1 MKQFAVIGLGKF
13 GTKIALTLADKGG
26 QVLVVDED
34 IRKVEEIKDQV
45 AQAVC
50 LDSTDE
56 DAMRAAGLEDV
67 DAAIVTT
74 GGNLEHSILTTAIL
88 KRLGVPH
95 IVARAASPLHAQ
107 ILERVGA
114 TRVIN
119 VEEQMGEQVARS
131 IIAPAIQEQ
140 FALAT
145 GHSLAEVVPRPEFIG
160 QTIGKLNFRQAYGVN
175 IIAIQK
181 RIPFVT
187 PEGKNAYQVQIN
199 DLPKPTDVLE
209 EDDVLVVVGSDENIE
224 RLARGEAS

>member
-13 GTKIALTLADKGG
+13 GMKVALTLTEKGG
-26 QVLVVDED
+26 QVLAVDED
-34 IRKVEEIKDQV
+34 IKKVEEVKDLV

-67 DAAIVTT
+67 DAAIV
-74 GGNLEHSILTTAIL
+74 GAGENLEFSILATAIL
-88 KRLGVPH
+88 KKLGVPN
-95 IVARAASPLHAQ
+95 IVARAVSDLHAQ

-114 TRVIN
+114 TRVIM

-131 IIAPAIQEQ
+131 IIAPEIHEQ

-160 QTIGKLNFRQAYGVN
+160 QTIGKINFRQQYGVN

-181 RIPFVT
+181 RIPIVT
-187 PEGKNAYQVQIN
+187 AEGKNSFQVLIN
-199 DLPKPTDVLE
+199 DLPKPTDVI
-209 EDDVLVVVGSDENIE
+209 EDNDVLVVVGSDENIE
-224 RLARGEAS
+224 RLARGEA

>member
-13 GTKIALTLADKGG
+13 GMKVALTLAEKGG

-67 DAAIVTT
+67 DAAVV
-74 GGNLEHSILTTAIL
+74 GAGENLELSILTTAIL
-88 KRLGVPH
+88 KKLGVPH
-95 IVARAASPLHAQ
+95 IIARAVSDIHAQ

-131 IIAPAIQEQ
+131 IIAPEIHEQ

-160 QTIGKLNFRQAYGVN
+160 QTIGKINFRQQYGVN

-181 RIPFVT
+181 RLPVVT
-187 PEGKNAYQVQIN
+187 SEGKNSFQILIN
-199 DLPKPTDVLE
+199 DLPKPTDE
-209 EDDVLVVVGSDENIE
+209 IEDNDVLVVVGSDENIE
-224 RLARGEAS
+224 RLARGEA

>member
-13 GTKIALTLADKGG
+13 GMKVALTLAEKGG
-26 QVLVVDED
+26 QVLAVDED
-34 IRKVEEIKDQV
+34 IRKVEEIKDYV
-45 AQAVC
+45 AQAIC

-67 DAAIVTT
+67 DAAIV
-74 GGNLEHSILTTAIL
+74 GAGENLELSVLATAIL
-88 KRLGVPH
+88 KKLGVPH
-95 IVARAASPLHAQ
+95 IVARAASNLHAQ

-131 IIAPAIQEQ
+131 IIAPEIHEQ
-140 FALAT
+140 FPLAT

-160 QTIGKLNFRQAYGVN
+160 QSIGKINFRQQYGVN

-181 RIPFVT
+181 RQPVVT
-187 PEGKNAYQVQIN
+187 AEGKNSFQILIN
-199 DLPKPTDVLE
+199 DLPKPTDVI
-209 EDDVLVVVGSDENIE
+209 EDHDVLVVVGSDENIE
-224 RLARGEAS
+224 KLARGEA

>member
-13 GTKIALTLADKGG
+13 GMKVALTLTEKGG
-26 QVLVVDED
+26 QVLAVDED
-34 IRKVEEIKDQV
+34 IKKVEEVKDHV

-67 DAAIVTT
+67 DAAIV
-74 GGNLEHSILTTAIL
+74 GAGENLEFSILATAIL
-88 KRLGVPH
+88 KKLGVPN
-95 IVARAASPLHAQ
+95 IVARAVSDLHAQ

-114 TRVIN
+114 TRVIM

-131 IIAPAIQEQ
+131 IIAPEIHEQ

-160 QTIGKLNFRQAYGVN
+160 QTIGKINFRQQYGVN

-181 RIPFVT
+181 RLPIVT
-187 PEGKNAYQVQIN
+187 PEGKNSFQVLIN
-199 DLPKPTDVLE
+199 DLPKPTDVI
-209 EDDVLVVVGSDENIE
+209 EDNDVLVVVGSDENIE
-224 RLARGEAS
+224 RLARGEA

>member
-1 MKQFAVIGLGKF
+1 MKQFAVIGLGRF
-13 GTKIALTLADKGG
+13 GIKVALTLAEKGG

-34 IRKVEEIKDQV
+34 IRKVEEIKDLV

-67 DAAIVTT
+67 DAAIV
-74 GGNLEHSILTTAIL
+74 GAGANLEHSILTTAIL
-88 KRLGVPH
+88 KKLGVPH
-95 IVARAASPLHAQ
+95 IVSRAVSNLHAQ

-114 TRVIN
+114 TRIIN

-145 GHSLAEVVPRPEFIG
+145 GHSLAEVVPRGEFIG
-160 QTIGKLNFRQAYGVN
+160 QSIGKINFRQTYGVN

-181 RIPFVT
+181 RIPTVT
-187 PEGKNAYQVQIN
+187 SEGKNTFQVQIN
-199 DLPKPTDVLE
+199 DLPKPTDVIE

-224 RLARGEAS
+224 RLARGEG

>member
-13 GTKIALTLADKGG
+13 GMKVALTLSGKGG

-34 IRKVEEIKDQV
+34 IRKVEEIKDLV
-45 AQAVC
+45 TQAVC

-67 DAAIVTT
+67 DAAIV
-74 GGNLEHSILTTAIL
+74 GAGNLEHSILTTAIL
-88 KRLGVPH
+88 KKLGVPH
-95 IVARAASPLHAQ
+95 IVARASSDLHAQ

-114 TRVIN
+114 TRIIN
-119 VEEQMGEQVARS
+119 VEEQMGEQVARG

-145 GHSLAEVVPRPEFIG
+145 GHSLAEVVPRPELIG
-160 QTIGKLNFRQAYGVN
+160 QTIAKINFRQTYGVN

-181 RIPFVT
+181 RIAEVT
-187 PEGKNAYQVQIN
+187 PEGANSFRVEIN
-199 DLPKPTDVLE
+199 DLPKPTDLIE
-209 EDDVLVVVGSDENIE
+209 EDDVLVVVGSDESIE
-224 RLARGEAS
+224 RLARGQD

>member
-13 GTKIALTLADKGG
+13 GMKVALTLTEKGG
-26 QVLVVDED
+26 QVLAVDED
-34 IRKVEEIKDQV
+34 IRKVEEVKDHV

-67 DAAIVTT
+67 DAAIV
-74 GGNLEHSILTTAIL
+74 GAGENLEFSILATAIL
-88 KRLGVPH
+88 KKLGVPT
-95 IVARAASPLHAQ
+95 IVARAVSDLHAQ

-114 TRVIN
+114 TRVIM

-131 IIAPAIQEQ
+131 IIAPEIHEQ

-160 QTIGKLNFRQAYGVN
+160 QTIGKINFRQQYGVN

-181 RIPFVT
+181 RIPIVT
-187 PEGKNAYQVQIN
+187 PEGKNSFQILIN
-199 DLPKPTDVLE
+199 DLPKPSDVI
-209 EDDVLVVVGSDENIE
+209 EDNDVLVVVGSDENIE
-224 RLARGEAS
+224 RLARGEA

>member
-13 GTKIALTLADKGG
+13 GMKVALTLSEKGG
-26 QVLVVDED
+26 QVLAVDED
-34 IRKVEEIKDQV
+34 IRKVEEVKDHV

-67 DAAIVTT
+67 DAAIV
-74 GGNLEHSILTTAIL
+74 GAGENLEFSILATAIL
-88 KRLGVPH
+88 KKLGVPN
-95 IVARAASPLHAQ
+95 IVARAVSDLHAQ

-114 TRVIN
+114 TRVIM

-131 IIAPAIQEQ
+131 IIAPEIHEQ

-160 QTIGKLNFRQAYGVN
+160 QSIGKINFRQQFGVN

-181 RIPFVT
+181 RIPILT
-187 PEGKNAYQVQIN
+187 PEGKNSFQVLIN
-199 DLPKPTDVLE
+199 DLPKPTDVI
-209 EDDVLVVVGSDENIE
+209 EDNDVLVVVGSDENIE
-224 RLARGEAS
+224 RLARGEG

>member
-13 GTKIALTLADKGG
+13 GMKVALTLTEKGG
-26 QVLVVDED
+26 QVLAVDED
-34 IRKVEEIKDQV
+34 IRKVEEVKDHV

-67 DAAIVTT
+67 DAAIV
-74 GGNLEHSILTTAIL
+74 GAGENLEFSILATAIL
-88 KRLGVPH
+88 KKLGVPN
-95 IVARAASPLHAQ
+95 IVARAVSDLHAQ

-114 TRVIN
+114 TRVIR

-131 IIAPAIQEQ
+131 IIAPEIHEQ

-160 QTIGKLNFRQAYGVN
+160 QTIGKINFRQQFGVN

-181 RIPFVT
+181 RIPIVT
-187 PEGKNAYQVQIN
+187 PEGKNSFQVLIN
-199 DLPKPTDVLE
+199 DLPKPSDVI
-209 EDDVLVVVGSDENIE
+209 EDTDVLVVVGSDGNIE
-224 RLARGEAS
+224 RLARGEG

>member
-13 GTKIALTLADKGG
+13 GTKVALTLARKGG
-26 QVLVVDED
+26 QVLVVDDD
-34 IRKVEEIKDQV
+34 IRKVEEIKDLV
-45 AQAVC
+45 SQAVC

-67 DAAIVTT
+67 DAAVVAA
-74 GGNLEHSILTTAIL
+74 GGDLEHSLLSTAIL
-88 KRLGVPH
+88 KKLGVPY
-95 IVARAASPLHAQ
+95 IVARASSDLHAQ

-114 TRVIN
+114 TRIIN

-140 FALAT
+140 FALST
-145 GHSLAEVVPRPEFIG
+145 GHSLAEVVPRHDFIG
-160 QTIGKLNFRQAYGVN
+160 QTIGKINFRQAFGVN

-181 RIPFVT
+181 RVPMVT
-187 PEGKNAYQVQIN
+187 PEGKNAFQIQIN
-199 DLPKPTDVLE
+199 DLPKPTDVIE

-224 RLARGEAS
+224 RLARADQ

>member
-13 GTKIALTLADKGG
+13 GMKVALTLSEKGG
-26 QVLVVDED
+26 QVLAVDED
-34 IRKVEEIKDQV
+34 IRKVEEVKDHV

-67 DAAIVTT
+67 DAAIV
-74 GGNLEHSILTTAIL
+74 GAGENLEFSILATAIL
-88 KRLGVPH
+88 KKLGVPN
-95 IVARAASPLHAQ
+95 IVARAVSDLHAQ

-114 TRVIN
+114 TRVIM

-131 IIAPAIQEQ
+131 IIAPEIHEQ

-160 QTIGKLNFRQAYGVN
+160 QSIGKINFRQQFGVN

-181 RIPFVT
+181 RIPILT
-187 PEGKNAYQVQIN
+187 PEGKNSFQVLIN
-199 DLPKPTDVLE
+199 DLPKPSDVIE
-209 EDDVLVVVGSDENIE
+209 ENDVLVVVGSDENIE
-224 RLARGEAS
+224 RLARGEA

>member
-13 GTKIALTLADKGG
+13 GKKVALTLAEKGG

-67 DAAIVTT
+67 DAAVV
-74 GGNLEHSILTTAIL
+74 GAGENLELSILTTAIL
-88 KRLGVPH
+88 KKLGVPH
-95 IVARAASPLHAQ
+95 IIARAISGIHAQ

-131 IIAPAIQEQ
+131 IIAPEIHEQ

-160 QTIGKLNFRQAYGVN
+160 QTIGKINFRQQYGVN

-181 RIPFVT
+181 RLPVVT
-187 PEGKNAYQVQIN
+187 PEGKNSFQILIN
-199 DLPKPTDVLE
+199 DLPKPTDE
-209 EDDVLVVVGSDENIE
+209 IEDNDVLVVVGSDENIE
-224 RLARGEAS
+224 RLARGEA

>member
-13 GTKIALTLADKGG
+13 GMKVALTLAEKGG
-26 QVLVVDED
+26 QVLAVDED
-34 IRKVEEIKDQV
+34 IRKVEEIKDLV

-67 DAAIVTT
+67 DAAIV
-74 GGNLEHSILTTAIL
+74 GAGENLELSVLTTAIL
-88 KRLGVPH
+88 KKLGVPH
-95 IVARAASPLHAQ
+95 IVARAVSNLHAQ

-131 IIAPAIQEQ
+131 IIAPAIHEQ
-140 FALAT
+140 FPLAT
-145 GHSLAEVVPRPEFIG
+145 GHSLAEVVPPPGFIG
-160 QTIGKLNFRQAYGVN
+160 QTIGKINFRQQFGVN

-181 RIPFVT
+181 RIPVVT
-187 PEGKNAYQVQIN
+187 PEGRNSFEIHVN
-199 DLPKPTDVLE
+199 DLPKPTDTI
-209 EDDVLVVVGSDENIE
+209 EDNDVLVVVGSDENIE
-224 RLARGEAS
+224 RLARGEP

>member
-1 MKQFAVIGLGKF
+1 MKQFAVIGLGRF
-13 GTKIALTLADKGG
+13 GRRVALTLSEKGG

-34 IRKVEEIKDQV
+34 IRKVEEIKDLV

-67 DAAIVTT
+67 DAAIVGA

-88 KRLGVPH
+88 KKLGVPH
-95 IVARAASPLHAQ
+95 IVARASSDLHAQ

-114 TRVIN
+114 TRIIN
-119 VEEQMGEQVARS
+119 VEEQMGEQVARG

-145 GHSLAEVVPRPEFIG
+145 GHSLAEVVPRAELIG
-160 QTIGKLNFRQAYGVN
+160 QTIAKINFRQTYGVN
-175 IIAIQK
+175 VIAIQK
-181 RIPFVT
+181 RIPEVT
-187 PEGKNAYQVQIN
+187 PAGANSFRVEIN
-199 DLPKPTDVLE
+199 DLPKPTDVIE
-209 EDDVLVVVGSDENIE
+209 EDDVLVVVGSDESIE
-224 RLARGEAS
+224 RLARGQD

>member
-1 MKQFAVIGLGKF
+1 
-13 GTKIALTLADKGG
+13 
-26 QVLVVDED
+26 
-34 IRKVEEIKDQV
+34 V

-67 DAAIVTT
+67 DAAIV
-74 GGNLEHSILTTAIL
+74 GAGENLEFSILATAIL
-88 KRLGVPH
+88 KKLGVPN
-95 IVARAASPLHAQ
+95 IVARAVSDLHAQ

-114 TRVIN
+114 TRVIM

-131 IIAPAIQEQ
+131 IIAPEIHEQ

-160 QTIGKLNFRQAYGVN
+160 QSIGKINFRQQFGVN

-181 RIPFVT
+181 RIPIVT
-187 PEGKNAYQVQIN
+187 PEGKNSFQVLIN
-199 DLPKPTDVLE
+199 DLPKPSDVI
-209 EDDVLVVVGSDENIE
+209 EDNDVLVVVGSDENIE
-224 RLARGEAS
+224 RLARGEG

>member
-13 GTKIALTLADKGG
+13 GIKVALTLSEKGG

-34 IRKVEEIKDQV
+34 IRKVEEIKDLV
-45 AQAVC
+45 SQAVC

-67 DAAIVTT
+67 DAAIVGA
-74 GGNLEHSILTTAIL
+74 GGNIEHSILTTAIL
-88 KRLGVPH
+88 KKLGVPH
-95 IVARAASPLHAQ
+95 IVARASSDLHAQ

-114 TRVIN
+114 TRIIN
-119 VEEQMGEQVARS
+119 VEEQMGVQVARG

-145 GHSLAEVVPRPEFIG
+145 GHSLAEVVPRPELIG
-160 QTIGKLNFRQAYGVN
+160 QSIGKINFRQTYGVN

-181 RIPFVT
+181 RVPMVT
-187 PEGKNAYQVQIN
+187 PEGANAFRTEIN
-199 DLPKPTDVLE
+199 DLPKPTDVIE

-224 RLARGEAS
+224 RLARGEA

>member
-13 GTKIALTLADKGG
+13 GMKVALTLAEKGG
-26 QVLVVDED
+26 QVLAVDED
-34 IRKVEEIKDQV
+34 IRKVEEVKDHV

-67 DAAIVTT
+67 DAAIV
-74 GGNLEHSILTTAIL
+74 GAGENLELSVLSTAIL
-88 KRLGVPH
+88 KKLGVPH
-95 IVARAASPLHAQ
+95 IVARAVSDLHAQ

-119 VEEQMGEQVARS
+119 VEEQMGAQVARG
-131 IIAPAIQEQ
+131 IIAPEIHEQ

-160 QTIGKLNFRQAYGVN
+160 QTIGKINFRQQYGVN

-181 RIPFVT
+181 RLPVVT
-187 PEGKNAYQVQIN
+187 AEGRNSFQIQIN
-199 DLPKPTDVLE
+199 DLPKPSDVI
-209 EDDVLVVVGSDENIE
+209 EDNDVLVVVGSDENIE
-224 RLARGEAS
+224 KLARGEG

>member
-13 GTKIALTLADKGG
+13 GMKVALTLAEKGG

-34 IRKVEEIKDQV
+34 IRKVEEIKDLV
-45 AQAVC
+45 SQAVC

-67 DAAIVTT
+67 DAAIV
-74 GGNLEHSILTTAIL
+74 GAGENLEHSILTTAIL
-88 KRLGVPH
+88 KKLGVPH
-95 IVARAASPLHAQ
+95 IVARAVSDLHTQ

-145 GHSLAEVVPRPEFIG
+145 GHSLAEVVPPPELIG
-160 QTIGKLNFRQAYGVN
+160 QTIGKINLRQAYGVN

-181 RIPFVT
+181 RIPMVT
-187 PEGKNAYQVQIN
+187 PEGQNAFRIQIN

-209 EDDVLVVVGSDENIE
+209 EDDILVVVGSDENIE
-224 RLARGEAS
+224 RLARGEG

>member
-67 DAAIVTT
+67 DAAIVGA
-74 GGNLEHSILTTAIL
+74 GGNLEHSVLTTAIL
-88 KRLGVPH
+88 KRLGIPH
-95 IVARAASPLHAQ
+95 IVARAASPLQAQ

-140 FALAT
+140 FALST
-145 GHSLAEVVPRPEFIG
+145 GHSLAEVVPRHDFIG
-160 QTIGKLNFRQAYGVN
+160 QTIGKINFRQAYGVN

-187 PEGKNAYQVQIN
+187 PEGKNAFQVQIN

-224 RLARGEAS
+224 RLARGEG

>member
-13 GTKIALTLADKGG
+13 GKKVALTLSEKGG
-26 QVLVVDED
+26 QVLAVDED
-34 IRKVEEIKDQV
+34 IRKVEEIKDHV
-45 AQAVC
+45 AQAIC

-67 DAAIVTT
+67 DAAIV
-74 GGNLEHSILTTAIL
+74 GAGENLEFSILATAIL
-88 KRLGVPH
+88 KKLGVPN
-95 IVARAASPLHAQ
+95 IVARAVSDLHAQ

-114 TRVIN
+114 TRVIM

-131 IIAPAIQEQ
+131 IIAPEIHEQ

-160 QTIGKLNFRQAYGVN
+160 QSIGKINFRQQFGVN

-181 RIPFVT
+181 RIPIVT
-187 PEGKNAYQVQIN
+187 PEGKNSFQVLIN
-199 DLPKPTDVLE
+199 DLPKPSDVIE
-209 EDDVLVVVGSDENIE
+209 ENDVLVVVGSDEHIE
-224 RLARGEAS
+224 RLARGEA

>member
-13 GTKIALTLADKGG
+13 GIKVALTLSQKGG

-34 IRKVEEIKDQV
+34 IRKVEEIKDLV
-45 AQAVC
+45 SQAVC

-67 DAAIVTT
+67 DAAIV
-74 GGNLEHSILTTAIL
+74 GAGENLEHSILTTAIL
-88 KRLGVPH
+88 KKLGVPH
-95 IVARAASPLHAQ
+95 IVARASSDLHAQ

-119 VEEQMGEQVARS
+119 VEEQMGEQVARG

-145 GHSLAEVVPRPEFIG
+145 GHSLAEVVPRAELIG
-160 QTIGKLNFRQAYGVN
+160 QTIAKINFRQTYGVN

-181 RIPFVT
+181 RIPMVT
-187 PEGKNAYQVQIN
+187 PEGTNAFRTEIN
-199 DLPKPTDVLE
+199 DLPKPTDVIE
-209 EDDVLVVVGSDENIE
+209 EDDVLVVVGSDESIE
-224 RLARGEAS
+224 RLARGED

>member
-13 GTKIALTLADKGG
+13 GMKVALTLTEKGG
-26 QVLVVDED
+26 QVLAVDED
-34 IRKVEEIKDQV
+34 IKKVEEVKDHV

-67 DAAIVTT
+67 DAAIV
-74 GGNLEHSILTTAIL
+74 GAGENLEFSILATAIL
-88 KRLGVPH
+88 KKLGVPN
-95 IVARAASPLHAQ
+95 IVARAVSDLHAQ

-114 TRVIN
+114 TRVIM

-131 IIAPAIQEQ
+131 IIAPEIHEQ

-160 QTIGKLNFRQAYGVN
+160 QSIGKINFRQQYGVN

-181 RIPFVT
+181 RLPIVT
-187 PEGKNAYQVQIN
+187 PEGKNSFQVLIN
-199 DLPKPTDVLE
+199 DLPKPTDVI
-209 EDDVLVVVGSDENIE
+209 EDNDVLVVVGSDENIE
-224 RLARGEAS
+224 RLARGEA

>member
-13 GTKIALTLADKGG
+13 GIKVALTLSEKGG

-34 IRKVEEIKDQV
+34 IRKVEEIKDLV
-45 AQAVC
+45 SQAVC

-67 DAAIVTT
+67 DAAIVGA
-74 GGNLEHSILTTAIL
+74 GGNIEHSILTTAIL
-88 KRLGVPH
+88 KKLGVPH
-95 IVARAASPLHAQ
+95 IVARASSDLHAQ

-114 TRVIN
+114 TRIIN
-119 VEEQMGEQVARS
+119 VEEQMGVQVARG

-145 GHSLAEVVPRPEFIG
+145 GHSLAEVVPRPELIG
-160 QTIGKLNFRQAYGVN
+160 QSIGKINFRQTYGVN

-181 RIPFVT
+181 RVPIVT
-187 PEGKNAYQVQIN
+187 PEGANAFRTEIN
-199 DLPKPTDVLE
+199 DLPKPTDVIE

-224 RLARGEAS
+224 RLARGEG

>member
-13 GTKIALTLADKGG
+13 GIKVALTLAEKGG
-26 QVLVVDED
+26 QVLAVDED
-34 IRKVEEIKDQV
+34 IRKVEEIKDHV
-45 AQAVC
+45 AQAIC

-67 DAAIVTT
+67 EAAVV
-74 GGNLEHSILTTAIL
+74 GAGKNLEFSILATAIL
-88 KRLGVPH
+88 KKLGVPH
-95 IVARAASPLHAQ
+95 IVARAVSDLHAQ

-114 TRVIN
+114 NRVIN

-131 IIAPAIQEQ
+131 IIAPEIHEQ

-160 QTIGKLNFRQAYGVN
+160 QTIGKINFRQQYGVN

-181 RIPFVT
+181 RLPVVT
-187 PEGKNAYQVQIN
+187 PEGKNAFQILIN
-199 DLPKPTDVLE
+199 DLPKPTDVI
-209 EDDVLVVVGSDENIE
+209 EDNDVLVVVGSDDAIE
-224 RLARGEAS
+224 RLARGGA

>member
-13 GTKIALTLADKGG
+13 GIKVALTLSEKGG
-26 QVLVVDED
+26 QVLAVDED
-34 IRKVEEIKDQV
+34 IRKVEDIKDLV

-56 DAMRAAGLEDV
+56 DAMRAAGLQDV
-67 DAAIVTT
+67 DAAIV
-74 GGNLEHSILTTAIL
+74 GAGENLELSILTTAIL
-88 KRLGVPH
+88 QKLGVPH
-95 IVARAASPLHAQ
+95 IVARAVSDLHAQ
-107 ILERVGA
+107 ILHRVGA

-131 IIAPAIQEQ
+131 IIAPEIHEQ

-160 QTIGKLNFRQAYGVN
+160 QSIGKINFRQQYGVN

-181 RIPFVT
+181 RIPEISPDGRNTFRILV
-187 PEGKNAYQVQIN
+187 N
-199 DLPKPTDVLE
+199 DLPKPTDVI
-209 EDDVLVVVGSDENIE
+209 EDHDVLVVVGSDENIE
-224 RLARGEAS
+224 RLARSEP

>member
-13 GTKIALTLADKGG
+13 GMKVALTLTEKGG
-26 QVLVVDED
+26 QVLAVDED
-34 IRKVEEIKDQV
+34 IRKVEEVKDHV

-67 DAAIVTT
+67 DAAIV
-74 GGNLEHSILTTAIL
+74 GAGENLEFSILATAIL
-88 KRLGVPH
+88 KKLGVPN
-95 IVARAASPLHAQ
+95 IVARAVSDLHAQ

-114 TRVIN
+114 TRVIM

-131 IIAPAIQEQ
+131 IIAPEIHEQ

-160 QTIGKLNFRQAYGVN
+160 QSIGKINFRQQFGVN

-181 RIPFVT
+181 RIPIVT
-187 PEGKNAYQVQIN
+187 PEGKNSFQVLIN
-199 DLPKPTDVLE
+199 DLPKPSDVI
-209 EDDVLVVVGSDENIE
+209 EDNDVLVVVGSDENIE
-224 RLARGEAS
+224 RLARGEA

>member
-13 GTKIALTLADKGG
+13 GMKVALTLAEKGG
-26 QVLVVDED
+26 QVLAVDED
-34 IRKVEEIKDQV
+34 IRKVEEIKDHV

-67 DAAIVTT
+67 DAAIV
-74 GGNLEHSILTTAIL
+74 GAGENLELSVLSTAIL
-88 KRLGVPH
+88 KKLGVPH
-95 IVARAASPLHAQ
+95 IVARAVSDLHAQ

-131 IIAPAIQEQ
+131 IIAPEIHEQ

-160 QTIGKLNFRQAYGVN
+160 QTIGRINFRQRFGVN

-181 RIPFVT
+181 RLPVVT
-187 PEGKNAYQVQIN
+187 AEGRNSFQILIN
-199 DLPKPTDVLE
+199 DLPKPTDVI
-209 EDDVLVVVGSDENIE
+209 EDNDVLVVVGSDENIE
-224 RLARGEAS
+224 KLARGES

>member
-13 GTKIALTLADKGG
+13 GKKVALTLSEKGG
-26 QVLVVDED
+26 QVLAVDED

-56 DAMRAAGLEDV
+56 DAMRAAGLQDV
-67 DAAIVTT
+67 DAAVV
-74 GGNLEHSILTTAIL
+74 GAGENLELSVLTTAIL
-88 KRLGVPH
+88 KKLGVPH
-95 IVARAASPLHAQ
+95 IVARATSDLHSQ

-131 IIAPAIQEQ
+131 IIAPAIHEQ

-160 QTIGKLNFRQAYGVN
+160 QSIGKINFRQQYGVN

-181 RIPFVT
+181 RIPIVT
-187 PEGKNAYQVQIN
+187 PEGRNSFQILVN
-199 DLPKPTDVLE
+199 DLPKPTDVI
-209 EDDVLVVVGSDENIE
+209 EDNDVLVVVGTDENIE
-224 RLARGEAS
+224 RLARSES

>member
-13 GTKIALTLADKGG
+13 GIKVALTLSEKGG

-34 IRKVEEIKDQV
+34 IRKVEEIKDLV
-45 AQAVC
+45 SQAVC

-67 DAAIVTT
+67 DAAIV
-74 GGNLEHSILTTAIL
+74 GAGDNLEHSILTTAIL
-88 KRLGVPH
+88 KKLGVPH
-95 IVARAASPLHAQ
+95 IVARASSDLHAQ

-114 TRVIN
+114 TRIIN
-119 VEEQMGEQVARS
+119 VEEQMGVQVARG

-145 GHSLAEVVPRPEFIG
+145 GHSLAEVVPRPELIG
-160 QTIGKLNFRQAYGVN
+160 QSIGKINFRQTYGVN

-181 RIPFVT
+181 RVPMVT
-187 PEGKNAYQVQIN
+187 PEGANAFRTEIN
-199 DLPKPTDVLE
+199 DLPKPTDVIE

-224 RLARGEAS
+224 RLARGEV

>member
-13 GTKIALTLADKGG
+13 GKKVALTLSEKGG
-26 QVLVVDED
+26 QVLAVDED

-56 DAMRAAGLEDV
+56 DAMRAAGLQDV
-67 DAAIVTT
+67 DAAVV
-74 GGNLEHSILTTAIL
+74 GAGENLELSVLTTAIL
-88 KRLGVPH
+88 KKLGVPH
-95 IVARAASPLHAQ
+95 IVARATSDLHSQ

-131 IIAPAIQEQ
+131 IIAPAIHEQ

-160 QTIGKLNFRQAYGVN
+160 QSIGKINFRQQYGVN

-181 RIPFVT
+181 RIPIVT
-187 PEGKNAYQVQIN
+187 PEGRNSFQILVN
-199 DLPKPTDVLE
+199 DLPKPTDVI
-209 EDDVLVVVGSDENIE
+209 EDNDVLVVVGTDENIE
-224 RLARGEAS
+224 GLARSES

>member
-13 GTKIALTLADKGG
+13 GMKVALTLAEKGG
-26 QVLVVDED
+26 QVLAVDED
-34 IRKVEEIKDQV
+34 IRKVEEIKDLV

-67 DAAIVTT
+67 DAAIV
-74 GGNLEHSILTTAIL
+74 GAGENLELSILTTAIL
-88 KRLGVPH
+88 KKLGVPH
-95 IVARAASPLHAQ
+95 VVARAVSDLHAQ

-131 IIAPAIQEQ
+131 IIAPEIHEQ

-160 QTIGKLNFRQAYGVN
+160 QTIGKINFRQQYGVN

-181 RIPFVT
+181 RLPVVT
-187 PEGKNAYQVQIN
+187 PEGRNSFQILVN
-199 DLPKPTDVLE
+199 DLPKPTDVI
-209 EDDVLVVVGSDENIE
+209 EDNDVLVVVGSDENIE
-224 RLARGEAS
+224 RLARGEA

>member
-13 GTKIALTLADKGG
+13 GKKVALTLAEKGG

-67 DAAIVTT
+67 DAAVV
-74 GGNLEHSILTTAIL
+74 GAGENLELSILTTAIL
-88 KRLGVPH
+88 KKLGVPH
-95 IVARAASPLHAQ
+95 IIARAVSDIHAQ

-131 IIAPAIQEQ
+131 IIAPEIHEQ

-160 QTIGKLNFRQAYGVN
+160 QTIGKINFRQQYGVN

-181 RIPFVT
+181 RLPVVT
-187 PEGKNAYQVQIN
+187 PEGKNSFQILIN
-199 DLPKPTDVLE
+199 DLPKPTDE
-209 EDDVLVVVGSDENIE
+209 IEDNDVLVVVGSDENIE
-224 RLARGEAS
+224 RMARGET

>member
-13 GTKIALTLADKGG
+13 GMKVALTLTEKGG
-26 QVLVVDED
+26 QVLAVDED
-34 IRKVEEIKDQV
+34 IRKVEEVKDHV

-67 DAAIVTT
+67 DAAIV
-74 GGNLEHSILTTAIL
+74 GAGENLEFSILATAIL
-88 KRLGVPH
+88 KKLGVPN
-95 IVARAASPLHAQ
+95 IVARAVSDLHAQ

-114 TRVIN
+114 TRVIM

-131 IIAPAIQEQ
+131 IIAPEIHEQ

-160 QTIGKLNFRQAYGVN
+160 QSIGKINFRQQFGVN

-181 RIPFVT
+181 RIPILT
-187 PEGKNAYQVQIN
+187 PEGKNSFQVLIN
-199 DLPKPTDVLE
+199 DLPKPSDVIE
-209 EDDVLVVVGSDENIE
+209 ENDVLVVVGSDEHIE
-224 RLARGEAS
+224 RLARGEA

>member
-13 GTKIALTLADKGG
+13 GIKVALTLSEKGG

-34 IRKVEEIKDQV
+34 IRKVEDIKDLV
-45 AQAVC
+45 SQAVC

-67 DAAIVTT
+67 DAAIVGA
-74 GGNLEHSILTTAIL
+74 GGNIEHSILTTAIL
-88 KRLGVPH
+88 KKLGVPH
-95 IVARAASPLHAQ
+95 IVARASSDLHAQ

-114 TRVIN
+114 TRIIN
-119 VEEQMGEQVARS
+119 VEEQMGVQVARG

-145 GHSLAEVVPRPEFIG
+145 GHSLAEVVPRPELIG
-160 QTIGKLNFRQAYGVN
+160 QSIGKINFRQTYGVN

-181 RIPFVT
+181 RVPMVT
-187 PEGKNAYQVQIN
+187 PEGANAFRTEIN
-199 DLPKPTDVLE
+199 DLPKPTDVIE
-209 EDDVLVVVGSDENIE
+209 EDDVLIVVGSDENIE
-224 RLARGEAS
+224 RLARGEG

>member
-13 GTKIALTLADKGG
+13 GMKVALTLTEKGG
-26 QVLVVDED
+26 QVLAVDED
-34 IRKVEEIKDQV
+34 IRKVEEIKDHV

-67 DAAIVTT
+67 DAAVV
-74 GGNLEHSILTTAIL
+74 GAGENLELSVLATAIL
-88 KRLGVPH
+88 KKLGVPH
-95 IVARAASPLHAQ
+95 IVARAVSDLHAQ

-131 IIAPAIQEQ
+131 IIAPEIHEQ

-160 QTIGKLNFRQAYGVN
+160 QTIGRINFRQQYGVN

-181 RIPFVT
+181 RRPVVT
-187 PEGKNAYQVQIN
+187 EEGKNAFQILIN
-199 DLPKPTDVLE
+199 DLPKPTDVIGD
-209 EDDVLVVVGSDENIE
+209 DDVLVVVGSDENIE
-224 RLARGEAS
+224 KLARGEP